1 MIQMQNIWE
10 YLFVARASHTLI
22 CESPTDEQLKT
33 EKNYYNQLMTFAAAL
48 AIKGEISKKSE
59 EYFLD
64 LGWIGKTKERFCR
77 EYEQAKVLEFK
88 SIRELEDIF
97 DVNMNG
103 FSKAYKL
110 LMEHFSERKKTISQ
124 I

>member
-1 MIQMQNIWE
+1 MIQMQNVWE

-22 CESPTDEQLKT
+22 CESPGDEQLKT
-33 EKNYYNQLMTFAAAL
+33 EKIYYDQLMTFAAAL
-48 AIKGEISKKSE
+48 AIKGGVSEKSE

-64 LGWIGKTKERFCR
+64 LGWIGKTKERFCK
-77 EYEQAKVLEFK
+77 EYEQAKAMDFR
-88 SIRELEDIF
+88 SIRELESVF
-97 DVNMNG
+97 GVNMNG

-110 LMEHFSERKKTISQ
+110 LTEHFSDRKKFISN